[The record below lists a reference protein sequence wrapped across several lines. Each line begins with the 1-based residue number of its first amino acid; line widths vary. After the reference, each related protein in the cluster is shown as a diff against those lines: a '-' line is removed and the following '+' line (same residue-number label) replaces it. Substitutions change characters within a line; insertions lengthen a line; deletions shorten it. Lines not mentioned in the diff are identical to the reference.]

1 MAQIFNPKDNSQK
14 VKEFF
19 LFFAIQLL
27 LYLLLVIN
35 YRFVAWVN
43 YPGTVITDFVI
54 ASFNFFVVRK
64 IAKSEDSLHQWA
76 GYAFGGA
83 LGGVIGLWLSTFLV

>member
-1 MAQIFNPKDNSQK
+1 MSQIFNPNSRSQK
-14 VKEFF
+14 IKEFF
-19 LFFAIQLL
+19 LFFGIQLL
-27 LYLLLVIN
+27 LYLLLVVN

-43 YPGTVITDFVI
+43 YPGTVITDFII

-76 GYAFGGA
+76 GYAIGGAFGG
-83 LGGVIGLWLSTFLV
+83 LIGLWISTFLV

>member
-1 MAQIFNPKDNSQK
+1 MSQIFKPKQDYRK
-14 VKEFF
+14 IKEFF

-27 LYLLLVIN
+27 LYLLLVVN
-35 YRFVAWVN
+35 YRFVAWVD
-43 YPGTVITDFVI
+43 YTGTVVTDFII

-76 GYAFGGA
+76 GYAIGGA
-83 LGGVIGLWLSTFLV
+83 VGGVVGLWISTFLI

>member
-1 MAQIFNPKDNSQK
+1 MAQIFKPKPDYQK
-14 VKEFF
+14 IKEFF

-27 LYLLLVIN
+27 LYLLLVVN

-43 YPGTVITDFVI
+43 YPGTVITDFII

-64 IAKSEDSLHQWA
+64 IAKSDDALHQWA
-76 GYAFGGA
+76 GYAIGGA
-83 LGGVIGLWLSTFLV
+83 VGGVVGLWISTFLV

>member
-1 MAQIFNPKDNSQK
+1 MAQIFKPNRDYQK
-14 VKEFF
+14 IKEFF

-27 LYLLLVIN
+27 LYLLLVVN

-64 IAKSEDSLHQWA
+64 IAKSENALHQWA
-76 GYAFGGA
+76 GYAIGGA
-83 LGGVIGLWLSTFLV
+83 VGGVVGLWISTFLV